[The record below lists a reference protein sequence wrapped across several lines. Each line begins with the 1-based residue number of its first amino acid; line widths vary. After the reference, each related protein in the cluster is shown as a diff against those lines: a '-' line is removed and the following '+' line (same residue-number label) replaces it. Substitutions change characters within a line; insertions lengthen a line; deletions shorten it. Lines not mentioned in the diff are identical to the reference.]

1 MTTLWVLDI
10 VGFLPNVEQSDS
22 VKLAIR
28 SLYSLAPL
36 TCYVIGTILLA
47 RFSLDE
53 TEHARIRKVLDER
66 AAQTT
71 D

>member
-1 MTTLWVLDI
+1 
-10 VGFLPNVEQSDS
+10 
-22 VKLAIR
+22 
-28 SLYSLAPL
+28 
-36 TCYVIGTILLA
+36 VIGTILLA

-53 TEHARIRKVLDER
+53 AEHARIRKVLDER